1 MSNLLSASAI
11 FSYIG
16 YIVIAIVVLL
26 CMVLIHELG
35 HYVAGKMLKFKIN
48 EFSVGFGPKLL
59 QKKKKNGE
67 LISLR
72 AFPLGGYCAF
82 EGEDADGNENPESF
96 NNQKP
101 WKRLIV
107 LFFGAFFNFISGILF
122 SFILLISH
130 GYDLVQVKTI
140 NETSINYGQN
150 QEQILQ
156 VGDVFLGVE
165 GNKID
170 FVNDKYLSNLITESV
185 DKNYA
190 KYDGEFLET
199 LPNFTEDG
207 KVYYLVKSPILYNIQ
222 RDGKKIDVQGYV
234 NVVYDGETK
243 ECMGWTLMKNEKA
256 DEEEF
261 SIQTYKYT
269 FLESLVQAV
278 PYACKWAWKVL
289 VILFNLITGQLS
301 LKAVGGPVTTIRV
314 IASSTSQAGFT
325 YILMLLP
332 ALAVNLAVFNLLPIP
347 ALDGFQ
353 MLFVGI
359 EAVRKKPVKRKVV
372 NMINNIGLIVL
383 LGFVIIVDILQFIL

>member
-289 VILFNLITGQLS
+289 VILFHLITGQLS